1 MKDQWLKDIHDRMA
15 ELETEEPS
23 GLWEDIERSLDAY
36 VASAGGSNPRNPERN
51 ARMLRLK
58 RWSGIAAM
66 VALAIAA
73 YLYLLPDRTGM
84 RLDSVDPAGTSS
96 TPDPAGTS
104 DGSLMPE
111 PARREPAQAITAGMA
126 ALSGIGE
133 VKAAVT
139 DENKADGRPLNA
151 EDAVLHHNDG
161 AANEDRTVVLPN
173 DSVPPVKSEIKPAS
187 GRQTLMAYASPSRSG
202 SGRFSVSAF
211 TSGGLNSASRTPA
224 SSSGST
230 IVSAIGPDGK
240 RWEDSPVLGILLFNQ
255 GKDLDRE
262 IKHRLPVRTGLAFSY
277 RVNER
282 LSLESGITYTN
293 LTSDIRYGSDEHY
306 FSGKQ
311 TLHYIGVPLNVR
323 YRVMSWGRLDL
334 YASAGVLGEKCVSGK
349 IDRDYVIDCRPVDSG
364 RETVSERRLQWSVN
378 AVAGLQFNLTP
389 AVGIYA
395 EPGVR
400 YYIDNGSAVEN
411 IYKDKPCN
419 LDLNVGLRLSF
430 GR

>member
-111 PARREPAQAITAGMA
+111 PARREPAQASTAGMA

-255 GKDLDRE
+255 GRDLDRE

-282 LSLESGITYTN
+282 LSLASGITYTN

>member
-36 VASAGGSNPRNPERN
+36 GVSAGGSNPRNPERN

-58 RWSGIAAM
+58 KWSGIAAM

-84 RLDSVDPAGTSS
+84 RLDSVDPAGISS

-255 GKDLDRE
+255 GRDLDRE